1 MTDDARARTQS
12 LYLPL
17 QKPPTATS
25 LTVRKLLGKLQE
37 GAIRIPDFQR
47 PLRWTNRDVV
57 QLFDSILKGYPIG
70 SLLFWNRQAPVE
82 TELKIG
88 NAQIHVA
95 ATDDAWFI
103 VDGQQ
108 RVTALAASLLDLD
121 QRGQITW
128 DLHFD
133 PRTNE
138 ILPGSVPLEKGR
150 QVPLRD
156 LGDLRRLGIWLR
168 ECELE
173 PEGVRRVEDVQ
184 QRLLDYELPAYV
196 VKTDDVD
203 ALRGVFARLNSTGVR
218 MRSHEVFQALL
229 GNSSATNTGSKQNID
244 LPSLQLQVDIEGFGE
259 PPLGEILKTVLAM
272 SGLDPTKRLEDFDA
286 NSLAQL
292 VTADD
297 AVAALQATVAFLQ
310 ASPQAEQPGAGIP
323 AYALIPYPIVFV
335 ILTRWFHLFPESDA
349 NNRRLLT
356 QWVWRGIA
364 TGVHQ
369 RSAVSAM
376 RLQVRNIQ
384 ETSETD
390 SLRRLLDAVSK
401 TPPTSDWTLDPFN
414 ATHAASRVEI
424 LALLELAPRDQNG
437 PIRWRSLL
445 TSGERVAR
453 EIFAVQPKLNPGLRS
468 LARTA
473 ANRILLDSQHTNLR
487 SDLQAWTW
495 AANQELL
502 ESHLIDEASFR
513 DLTTNEPTAFL
524 QHRGNRLRTLVSK
537 FLHERAGFDEPIIFP
552 ANVYYDAKERAS

>member
-17 QKPPTATS
+17 QKPPAATS

-82 TELKIG
+82 TELRIG

-138 ILPGSVPLEKGR
+138 ILPGAVPLEKGR

-229 GNSSATNTGSKQNID
+229 GNSSAANTGSKQNID
-244 LPSLQLQVDIEGFGE
+244 LPSLQLQVDIEGFGL

-292 VTADD
+292 VTSDD

-424 LALLELAPRDQNG
+424 LALLELAPRDKNG

-495 AANQELL
+495 AADQELL